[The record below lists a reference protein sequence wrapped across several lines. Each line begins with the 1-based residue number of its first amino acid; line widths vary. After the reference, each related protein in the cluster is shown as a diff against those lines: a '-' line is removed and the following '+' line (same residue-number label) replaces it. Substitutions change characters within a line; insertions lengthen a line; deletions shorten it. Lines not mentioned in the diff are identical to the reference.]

1 MRVLGLDI
9 GEKRIGVAV
18 SDPTGA
24 VATPLVVLDAKKVL
38 GDGLD
43 LRRIIADYEVDEVVI
58 GLPLSL
64 DGTEGPQARRV
75 RTIAG
80 RLGAHI
86 SVPVSFADE
95 RYSSTD
101 AKRSMSETGVSERA
115 QRGSVDMVAAA
126 IFLQTHLDSRRTSQP
141 GESGR

>member
-18 SDPTGA
+18 SDPAGA
-24 VATPLVVLDAKKVL
+24 VATPLVVLDAKRVL

-43 LRRIIADYEVDEVVI
+43 LRRIIAEYEVDEVVI

-75 RTIAG
+75 RAIAG
-80 RLGAHI
+80 RLGAYVD
-86 SVPVSFADE
+86 VPLSFADE
-95 RYSSTD
+95 RYSSSD
-101 AKRSMSETGVSERA
+101 AKRSMSATGVSERA

-126 IFLQTHLDSRRTSQP
+126 IFLQCHLDSRRTSQS